1 MRRLLQAFFYLLYHP
16 LAWTYDLVA
25 WLVSLGHWSEWI
37 GVVLPHL
44 RGPRVLE
51 LGHGPGHL
59 LVAMRSSQIKL
70 YGLDLSRPMGH
81 LARRRNPDA
90 ALVRADGR
98 HSPFAAGSFDQLVA
112 TFPTEYILH
121 PDTLAGIRRVLAS
134 GGQLLIVPVAWLRGR
149 NPLSRAAAWLFRVT
163 GQAGNWDGRFST
175 AIAAAGFALEEQR
188 VDLGHSEV
196 MLLVATKSPA

>member
-1 MRRLLQAFFYLLYHP
+1 MLRLLQIFFYLLYQP
-16 LAWTYDLVA
+16 LAWSYDLVA
-25 WLVSLGHWSEWI
+25 WLVSLGHWNEWI

-51 LGHGPGHL
+51 LGHGPGNV
-59 LVAMRSSQIKL
+59 LVAMRSTEIKPV
-70 YGLDLSRPMGH
+70 GLDFSQQMGR

-98 HSPFAAGSFDQLVA
+98 HAPFAAASFDQVVA

-121 PDTLAGIRRVLAS
+121 PDTLAGARRVLAS

-149 NPLSRAAAWLFRVT
+149 NPHSRAAAWLFRVT
-163 GQAGNWDGRFST
+163 GQAGDWEGRFSA
-175 AIAAAGFALEEQR
+175 AIAAAGFKVQEQR
-188 VDLGHSEV
+188 IDLGHSEV
-196 MLLVATKSPA
+196 MLLIATKSPA